1 MIVLHVEPGSV
12 LSWDDFKATKP
23 THSIAL
29 DGYVHAPPTFSA
41 RGPYLNLDHHAGVRR
56 LATRSTCAQVYL
68 ALTLGLF
75 ETFQKDGSPH
85 AHVYVNDADQD
96 VCLSYW
102 LLTHPEEI
110 VNLNVLHPVAR
121 LLLLVDFVDATAGA
135 YPIDPQRPIMQQ
147 QAWVFEPYTDVRRQ
161 GRMSEAEMRGVILHV
176 SERISQFVQFA
187 SLAIDLDTRYDDL
200 GGGPGWRLI
209 AEIGMYARTKLY
221 AEGVGAFVALR
232 GVQDSIYTYVVGKM
246 SPFVHFPV
254 QRILRRLN
262 EAEGISDPND
272 AWGGT
277 EIIGGSPR
285 KSGSRL
291 PPGAIQSIVNE
302 CLGDSERGV
311 E

>member
-1 MIVLHVEPGSV
+1 MIALHVEPGSV
-12 LSWDDFKATKP
+12 QTWADFIATKP
-23 THSIAL
+23 PCSIAL
-29 DGYVHAPPTFSA
+29 DGYVNGPPTFTA
-41 RGPYLNLDHHAGVRR
+41 DGPYLNMDHHAGVRR

-75 ETFQKDGSPH
+75 ETFQKDGVPH

-102 LLTHPEEI
+102 LLTHPDEI
-110 VNLNVLHPVAR
+110 ENLSVLHPVAR

-135 YPIDPQRPIMQQ
+135 YPVDPQRSIMQQ
-147 QAWVFEPYTDVRRQ
+147 QAWVFEPYTSARHRGLMD
-161 GRMSEAEMRGVILHV
+161 EAEMRGVILDV
-176 SERISQFVQFA
+176 CERISQFVEYE
-187 SLAIDLDTRYDDL
+187 SLTLELDTRYEEL

-221 AEGVGAFVALR
+221 TDGIGAFVALR
-232 GVQDSIYTYVVGKM
+232 ATQKSSYTYVVGKM
-246 SPFVHFPV
+246 SPFVHFPMR
-254 QRILRRLN
+254 RIFRRLN
-262 EAEGISDPND
+262 EVEGITNLNN

-291 PPGAIQSIVNE
+291 PPNAVEEIVNA
-302 CLGDSERGV
+302 CLNDSE
-311 E
+311 